1 MRRALVALAV
11 AAVLVAAGW
20 GYQRWQRAQA
30 VGALSDLVFGAD
42 VGDAVSGA
50 AIVIGDVIGPAK
62 LWVCEYQRDGAREDV
77 ADLRARV
84 ETLRANR
91 DALAA
96 EIEQRSRRIA
106 DLSAQRAALVARMT
120 AAAERVRA
128 QPVART
134 LPAEITPAAVN
145 AAVASRLAE
154 YGR

>member
-1 MRRALVALAV
+1 MAAALT
-11 AAVLVAAGW
+11 AAWW

-50 AIVIGDVIGPAK
+50 AIVIGDVIGPAR

-96 EIEQRSRRIA
+96 K
-106 DLSAQRAALVARMT
+106 LSVLSDQVGSM
-120 AAAERVRA
+120 AAAVEAAQARA
-128 QPVART
+128 EAAAREVPEFSRD
-134 LPAEITPAAVN
+134 LPNTINPGAVN
-145 AAVASRLAE
+145 AAVAARLAE